1 MVKLPLTLTALYHG
15 SAMERN
21 EFMKQYDVI
30 VIGGGPAGLF
40 AAGFA
45 ARHGARVLLLEKNR
59 QCGAKVLITGKGRC
73 NVTYDEQD
81 PRKFVEHFGRN
92 GRALLTA
99 LYAFGVAETVAFFA
113 HHGVPLKVERGGRI
127 FPESGLAEDVQ
138 KALVDFARNEGV
150 EIRTGCEVK
159 GLLVDEL
166 RVREVE
172 TSAGHF
178 FADKFIL
185 ATGGLSYPETGCTG
199 DGYLWAKECGHHLV
213 KPEPALMPVKLKE
226 RWTSEVSRFNL
237 KNVRITLC
245 VDGKKIDERF
255 GEAFFTRSGIG
266 GPIVLDLASRV
277 RDALKQG
284 KVKLLLDFK
293 PAVANELFDKRLQRE
308 LAEHSNLDFANA
320 LGQLLPRDMIP
331 IFVRLAGI
339 DPAKKCHSVTRAER
353 QRLLKLF
360 KEMEL
365 DVTGCEGFR
374 RAIITAGGVSLK
386 DIDMRSM
393 RSKKISNLFFAGE
406 MVDLDGPTGGF
417 NLQVCWST
425 GYLAGLNAAEK

>member
-1 MVKLPLTLTALYHG
+1 MQ
-15 SAMERN
+15 
-21 EFMKQYDVI
+21 QYDVI

-45 ARHGARVLLLEKNR
+45 ARQGARVMLLEKNR
-59 QCGAKVLITGKGRC
+59 QCGAKILITGKGRC
-73 NVTYDEQD
+73 NVTHDEHD
-81 PRKFVEHFGRN
+81 PRTFVEQFGRN

-113 HHGVPLKVERGGRI
+113 DHGVPLKVERGGRI

-178 FADKFIL
+178 FADNIIL

-199 DGYLWAKECGHHLV
+199 DGYQWAKDCGHHLV

-237 KNVRITLC
+237 KNVRMTLC
-245 VDGKKIDERF
+245 VGGRKVDERF

-266 GPIVLDLASRV
+266 GPIVLDLSSQI
-277 RDALKQG
+277 RDALKQDT
-284 KVKLLLDFK
+284 VKLLLDFK
-293 PAVANELFDKRLQRE
+293 PAVATELFDKRLQRE
-308 LAEHSNLDFANA
+308 LAEHSNLAFSNA
-320 LGQLLPRDMIP
+320 LGKLLPRDMIP
-331 IFVRLAGI
+331 VFVRLVGI
-339 DPAKKCHSVTRAER
+339 DPGKKCHSVTRVER

-365 DVTGCEGFR
+365 EVTGCEGFR
-374 RAIITAGGVSLK
+374 RAIITSGGVSLK

-393 RSKKISNLFFAGE
+393 RSKKVANLFFAGE
-406 MVDLDGPTGGF
+406 IVDLDGPTGGF

-425 GYLAGLNAAEK
+425 GYLAGIKAAEK